1 MKKNMKKIV
10 KTSALIITAFIATF
24 IIFNNKNIKAAKAD
38 TQTVETTTYTICT
51 GIQTIAEDVNA
62 TAVPAAMTLDTYRSL
77 TNEAKQ
83 NAYKT
88 FSTSFYQ
95 AEGQI
100 QILKIGNTLQ
110 FYYIDIAH
118 KKKLNFAYYGTY
130 QKTMGEDR
138 MALKLIGCMSAM
150 QLKED
155 GTYQITQPTYKVEYD
170 NIGMGIGSPG
180 IIIDIPVNNIDVSLN
195 NKDSTITFLQDP
207 TPLSI
212 YFDFINYNC
221 IEVRF
226 ADFNILIYFGNTVW
240 YNEDATKSDIKGKP
254 IRGYRIE
261 QEITATTQADNGTAY
276 NQGYAQAI
284 KDKEA
289 YGETKYQAGYAEG
302 VQSAGTYTFENLIL
316 SVIDVPISTLY
327 GLLNFEILGTNI
339 FSFVIA
345 LISIVVIVKI
355 IQIVIGR
362 L

>member
-1 MKKNMKKIV
+1 MKKNIKKIV
-10 KTSALIITAFIATF
+10 KTSALFITAFIATF
-24 IIFNNKNIKAAKAD
+24 IVLNNNDIKKAKAD

-51 GIQTIAEDVNA
+51 GIQTIAENVNQ
-62 TAVPAAMTLDTYRSL
+62 TTVPAAMTLDTYRSL
-77 TNEAKQ
+77 TKETKENT
-83 NAYKT
+83 YKT

-118 KKKLNFAYYGTY
+118 KKKVNFAYYGTY
-130 QKTMGEDR
+130 QKAMGEDR
-138 MALKLIGCMSAM
+138 IALKLIGCMTAM

-155 GTYQITQPTYKVEYD
+155 GTYQITQPTYNVEYD
-170 NIGMGIGSPG
+170 NIGIGTGSPG
-180 IIIDIPVNNIDVSLN
+180 IIIDMQTKYVDTTLN
-195 NKDSTITFLQDP
+195 NKDSTITFLADP

-212 YFDFINYNC
+212 YYDFINYNC

-226 ADFNILIYFGNTVW
+226 QDFNIWIYFGNTVW
-240 YNEDATKSDIKGKP
+240 YKEDATKSDIKGKP

-261 QEITATTQADNGTAY
+261 QEITATTQADNTVAY
-276 NQGYAQAI
+276 NQGYEQAI
-284 KDKEA
+284 RDKQA
-289 YGETKYQAGYAEG
+289 YGEQRYQVGYAEG
-302 VQSAGTYTFENLIL
+302 VKQAGTYTFENLIL
-316 SVIDVPISTLY
+316 SVIDAPLSTIY
-327 GLLNFEILGTNI
+327 GLLNFEILGTNM

-345 LISIVVIVKI
+345 LISIVIVVKI